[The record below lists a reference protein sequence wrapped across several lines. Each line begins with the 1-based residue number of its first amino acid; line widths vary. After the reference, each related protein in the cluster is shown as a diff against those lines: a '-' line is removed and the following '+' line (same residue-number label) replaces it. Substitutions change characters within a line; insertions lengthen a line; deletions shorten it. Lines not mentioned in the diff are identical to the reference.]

1 MKRTPLALPLALTL
15 LAAACGGDGG
25 DGDEAASRTIEI
37 DMVDIAFEPSTVE
50 VEAGETVRFV
60 FSNEGEAV
68 HEGFVGDEQAQE
80 EHDAER
86 SGEGGDEEEMGGMDH
101 GGDEEA
107 VVVEPGEEGELTY
120 TFEEP
125 GRIQIGCHQPGHYEA
140 GMVVDVDVT

>member
-1 MKRTPLALPLALTL
+1 MDRKLLVLSLLLTL
-15 LAAACGGDGG
+15 VATACGGDDGG
-25 DGDEAASRTIEI
+25 EDATRTIEV
-37 DMVDIAFEPSTVE
+37 DMVDIAFEPSSID

-68 HEGFVGDEQAQE
+68 HEGYLGDEQAQE

-86 SGEGGDEEEMGGMDH
+86 SGDGHDGEEMQGMEH

-107 VVVEPGEEGELTY
+107 VVVDPGDTGELTY

-125 GRIQIGCHQPGHYEA
+125 GQIQIGCHQPGHYEA
-140 GMVVDVDVT
+140 GMVIDVNVT